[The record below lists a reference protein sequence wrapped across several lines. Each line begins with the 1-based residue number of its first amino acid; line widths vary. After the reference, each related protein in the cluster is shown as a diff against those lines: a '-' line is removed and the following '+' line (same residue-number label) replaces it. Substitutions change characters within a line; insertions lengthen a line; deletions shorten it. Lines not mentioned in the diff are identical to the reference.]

1 MKLIDIIT
9 EAQDLEEL
17 NLGTFSRP
25 MGALSRLGNQVKAMV
40 PVSNIRARA
49 QGDLA
54 AGRVANRYMD
64 SYQQWLGVIGQPATH
79 ENLIA
84 WLEQQGFDPAPAEQI
99 LARAVGPATIKPQVK
114 PAVKTA
120 APVKKATPQ
129 VTPGAVPRT
138 ATRQR
143 GTPKASAP
151 VNRQRSIGDIYG
163 RQGLGYRKPVAK
175 QQRVTN
181 PNLNAPLGDIYGR
194 YNPYA
199 RNRNANLPNMGQ
211 YRRGMRS
218 SIGGLHE
225 ATEIG
230 NDLVSQA
237 IMAAVRASQMPKKKP
252 VAPAQP
258 QQTTTVKKAQEG
270 REFYSKFLDLDL

>member
-1 MKLIDIIT
+1 
-9 EAQDLEEL
+9 
-17 NLGTFSRP
+17 
-25 MGALSRLGNQVKAMV
+25 MGALSRLGNQVKSMI

-79 ENLIA
+79 ENLID
-84 WLEQQGFDPAPAEQI
+84 WLEQQGFDSAPAEQI
-99 LARAVGPATIKPQVK
+99 LSRSVGPAAAKPQAG
-114 PAVKTA
+114 PTVKTV
-120 APVKKATPQ
+120 APIKKIATQ

-143 GTPKASAP
+143 GVPKTTAP
-151 VNRQRSIGDIYG
+151 VNKQRSIGDIYG
-163 RQGLGYRKPVAK
+163 RQGLGYRKPTTK
-175 QQRVTN
+175 QRRVTN
-181 PNLNAPLGDIYGR
+181 PNPSAPLGDIYGR

-199 RNRNANLPNMGQ
+199 RNRNVNLPNMGQ

-218 SIGGLHE
+218 SLGGLHE
-225 ATEIG
+225 DTEIG
-230 NDLVSQA
+230 NDLVSKA
-237 IMAAVRASQMPKKKP
+237 IMAAVRASQMPKKKIP
-252 VAPAQP
+252 DPAQP
-258 QQTTTVKKAQEG
+258 QQPSIKKTEEG

>member
-1 MKLIDIIT
+1 MRLSDILT
-9 EAQDLEEL
+9 EDQDLEEL
-17 NLGTFSRP
+17 NLSSFSRP
-25 MGALSRLGNQVKAMV
+25 MGTLGQLGNRIKTLV
-40 PVSNIRARA
+40 PVSNVRARA

-54 AGRVANRYMD
+54 AGRVANRYMS

-84 WLEQQGFDPAPAEQI
+84 WLEEQGFDPAPAEQI
-99 LARAVGPATIKPQVK
+99 LSRAVGPAVAKVQAKSI
-114 PAVKTA
+114 
-120 APVKKATPQ
+120 APVSAPAKKIRPTVVPKAI
-129 VTPGAVPRT
+129 PRT

-143 GTPKASAP
+143 GTAQATAP
-151 VNRQRSIGDIYG
+151 VNRQRTIGDIYG
-163 RQGLGYRKPVAK
+163 RQGLGYRKPTPK
-175 QQRVTN
+175 QRRVSN

-199 RNRNANLPNMGQ
+199 RNRNVNVPNMGM

-225 ATEIG
+225 DTEIG

-237 IMAAVRASQMPKKKP
+237 IMAAVRASQMPKKKAP
-252 VAPAQP
+252 VQT
-258 QQTTTVKKAQEG
+258 QQTPVKKAAESLK
-270 REFYSKFLDLDL
+270 FYSRFLDRDL